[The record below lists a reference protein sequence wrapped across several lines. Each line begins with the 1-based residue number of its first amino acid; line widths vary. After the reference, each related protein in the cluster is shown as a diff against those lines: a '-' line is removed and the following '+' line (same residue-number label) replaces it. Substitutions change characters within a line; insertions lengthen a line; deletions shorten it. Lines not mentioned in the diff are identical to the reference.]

1 MDQKTTNLIIKMIF
15 NQSNEDFIIEALC
28 SYPINFDQPVFEDG
42 TTLLIL
48 AVKNGMI
55 TVSMNMIRRQ
65 ADINKSDCN
74 GNTPLHHAFMLGF
87 KDCIDTLIENGAD
100 ESIENN

>member
-1 MDQKTTNLIIKMIF
+1 
-15 NQSNEDFIIEALC
+15 
-28 SYPINFDQPVFEDG
+28 
-42 TTLLIL
+42 
-48 AVKNGMI
+48 MI